1 MADSDIV
8 SLHLVIPFISMVA
21 TYQLIRPYL
30 RMDLGMNV
38 TSVIISISVY
48 LLQNQTIVSKK

>member
-8 SLHLVIPFISMVA
+8 SLHLVIPFIYMVA

-30 RMDLGMNV
+30 RMYLGMNV